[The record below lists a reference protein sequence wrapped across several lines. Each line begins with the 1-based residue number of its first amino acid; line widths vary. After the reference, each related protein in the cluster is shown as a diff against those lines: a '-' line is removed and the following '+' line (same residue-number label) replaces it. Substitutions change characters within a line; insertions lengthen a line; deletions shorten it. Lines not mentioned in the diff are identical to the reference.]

1 MMLVGRQGFGVVE
14 RLLPCG
20 RFSTGKKNC
29 LPATQDSSENI
40 FHYIYI
46 YYIYIIYICIS
57 FIQALDILYMPSVE
71 YLKNKH
77 TRRCKFGVQ
86 SGGWR
91 RRK

>member
-1 MMLVGRQGFGVVE
+1 MWKVFNRE
-14 RLLPCG
+14 
-20 RFSTGKKNC
+20 KNC
-29 LPATQDSSENI
+29 IPATQYSSGNI
-40 FHYIYI
+40 SHYIY
-46 YYIYIIYICIS
+46 YICIS